1 MGERFYL
8 SQLKATGTCPGTNP
22 NKRRKR
28 MAWTDEAKAEVI
40 EKYENENPTPETSV
54 EIVQAIAEEMDS
66 TPNGVRM
73 ILTKAGVYVKKTA
86 AKKEGKSKSTR
97 VSKEDAQ
104 DALKSAL
111 EDAGQ
116 EPNEDII
123 SKLTGKAAVY
133 FKEVVD
139 AINA

>member
-1 MGERFYL
+1 MERFYL
-8 SQLKATGTCPGTNP
+8 AQIKATGTCPGLNP

-28 MAWTDEAKAEVI
+28 MAWTDEAKAEAI
-40 EKYENENPTPETSV
+40 EKYEAAEPTAESSV
-54 EIVQAIAEEMDS
+54 EIVKQIAEEMDE

-73 ILTKAGVYVKKTA
+73 ILSKAGVYIKKSP
-86 AKKEGKSKSTR
+86 AKKESKAKGTR

-104 DALKSAL
+104 DALSSAL

-123 SKLTGKAAVY
+123 SKLTGKAALY
-133 FKEVVD
+133 FKEVIET
-139 AINA
+139 INS